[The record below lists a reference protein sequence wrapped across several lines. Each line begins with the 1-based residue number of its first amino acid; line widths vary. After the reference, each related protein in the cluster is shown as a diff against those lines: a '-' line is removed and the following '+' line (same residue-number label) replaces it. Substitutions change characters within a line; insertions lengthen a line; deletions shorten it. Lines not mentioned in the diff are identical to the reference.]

1 MTKVWGH
8 WQKKKKEKCLT
19 DEGVVTPLRV
29 PGSPGNM
36 RADMWPLEMA
46 PHSLS
51 AALARSASGGEGER
65 QNRPEEK
72 GVRGWRWW
80 TDSCFKFCCEEEN
93 RESETGGAVGL
104 REFVLV
110 ATAIHFFELENHE
123 LVHVWMEPF
132 REEYIEAAGKKKNGK
147 SNSLYRWRRWVPE
160 SEGRCFTGAATFL
173 FLSKGRAPYIS
184 TDKSRCVDLWSEDGE
199 APVRFSEL
207 SIKWASEHHLSG
219 HRERVW
225 PNMWSLL
232 LSRQKFFLGSWK
244 MTFYSLE
251 VAKTLHSE
259 FFIC

>member
-1 MTKVWGH
+1 MREWLPL
-8 WQKKKKEKCLT
+8 WEFL
-19 DEGVVTPLRV
+19 GVQVT
-29 PGSPGNM
+29 
-36 RADMWPLEMA
+36 W
-46 PHSLS
+46 
-51 AALARSASGGEGER
+51 GEGER

-147 SNSLYRWRRWVPE
+147 SNSLYRWRCWVPE

-207 SIKWASEHHLSG
+207 SISEHQSIICQDTGKECGQTCG
-219 HRERVW
+219 HYFSAGR
-225 PNMWSLL
+225 N
-232 LSRQKFFLGSWK
+232 FF
-244 MTFYSLE
+244 
-251 VAKTLHSE
+251 
-259 FFIC
+259 